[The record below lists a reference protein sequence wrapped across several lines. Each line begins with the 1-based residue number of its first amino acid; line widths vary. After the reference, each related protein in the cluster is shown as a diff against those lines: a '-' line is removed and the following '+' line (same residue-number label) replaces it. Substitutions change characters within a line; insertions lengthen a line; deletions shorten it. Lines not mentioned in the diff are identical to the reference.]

1 MRVYISGPMKGKTN
15 LNKEAFDEA
24 AKLWEEAG
32 CEVINPHD
40 YPLERRDGETDEELY
55 ERYMRQDFLLLGRCD
70 TIHLLAGW
78 SQSKGAISELKRA
91 RRLGITVLAT
101 PYPII

>member
-1 MRVYISGPMKGKTN
+1 MRIYISGPMTGKAD
-15 LNKEAFDEA
+15 LNKEAFAEA

-55 ERYMRQDFLLLGRCD
+55 ERYMLQDFLLIGRCD
-70 TIHLLAGW
+70 AIQLLPGW
-78 SQSKGAISELKRA
+78 SQSMGAIRELKRA
-91 RRLGITVLAT
+91 KRLGLEIL
-101 PYPII
+101 PPSS

>member
-1 MRVYISGPMKGKTN
+1 MRIYVSGPMKGKIN

-24 AKLWEEAG
+24 ARRWEEAG

-55 ERYMRQDFLLLGRCD
+55 ERYMLQDFLLIGRCD
-70 TIHLLAGW
+70 AIQLLPGW
-78 SQSKGAISELKRA
+78 SQSMGAIRELKRA
-91 RRLGITVLAT
+91 KRLGLEIL
-101 PYPII
+101 PPSS